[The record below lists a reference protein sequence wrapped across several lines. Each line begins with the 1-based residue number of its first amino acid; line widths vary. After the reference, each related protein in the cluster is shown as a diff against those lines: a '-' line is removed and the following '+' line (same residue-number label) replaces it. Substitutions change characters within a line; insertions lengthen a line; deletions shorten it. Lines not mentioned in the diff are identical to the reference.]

1 MVIGEHFSVAL
12 NSIRANKLRSFLTLL
27 GIVIGVMTIIAMQSL
42 VEGLKKNVAQQLQ
55 ILGNDVFQVQK
66 YPPISIGGRDWRKYR
81 NRKNITRVEARAIRE
96 RATAVKAV
104 SEQAYRGGGTIQFKD
119 KKTLPTV
126 LIVGTTPEYLQTNGQ
141 SMAAG
146 RFISEVDVEHSRRVV
161 VLGMD
166 VVEHLFPW
174 GDPVDQW
181 VLVEGHKFKVIGVL
195 AKQGSIFGQS
205 RDNVV
210 YVPITT
216 FLKSW
221 GKNRSLS
228 LSIQAKSPALYQEA
242 MEQTIGI
249 LRAVRKVPP
258 WEDNDFEIFSNETL
272 VETFNNL
279 TRYIRLAAYVIASI
293 SLIVAGVG
301 IMNIMLVTVM
311 ERTREIGIRKA
322 VGAKKSDIMMQFL
335 VEAITLSEVGGL
347 IGIILGV
354 SIGKLVSMLTPLPAV
369 VPIWTLFVGL
379 LFCSLVGLV
388 FGVYPA
394 TKAASMDPIVALR
407 YE

>member
-1 MVIGEHFSVAL
+1 
-12 NSIRANKLRSFLTLL
+12 
-27 GIVIGVMTIIAMQSL
+27 
-42 VEGLKKNVAQQLQ
+42 
-55 ILGNDVFQVQK
+55 
-66 YPPISIGGRDWRKYR
+66 
-81 NRKNITRVEARAIRE
+81 
-96 RATAVKAV
+96 
-104 SEQAYRGGGTIQFKD
+104 
-119 KKTLPTV
+119 
-126 LIVGTTPEYLQTNGQ
+126 
-141 SMAAG
+141 
-146 RFISEVDVEHSRRVV
+146 

-195 AKQGSIFGQS
+195 ARQGSIFGQS